1 MPKHSTPLL
10 PFPVPASTHR
20 TRAEK
25 RKPLTVAG
33 LFAGIGGVELGLR
46 KAGHESQ
53 VLCEIEPTAQ
63 AVLQRRF
70 DGVPLHDD
78 VTTLHS
84 LPKGVEL
91 LTGGF
96 PCQDLSQAGK
106 TAGILDGKRS
116 SLVGEVFRLVTKHE
130 VPNVLLENV
139 PFMLKLDSGQ
149 AMHVLAD
156 AFEKLDYSWAYR
168 VVNSQAFGVPQRRE
182 RVIFLASKEIDPRE
196 VLLGEEVEEPTP
208 PADPLGK
215 LACGFYWTEG
225 IRGLGWAVDAVPT
238 LKGGSTI
245 GIPSPPAIVLP
256 NGDVITPDIR
266 DAERMQGFPA
276 GWTTPACAIAK
287 DSCRWKL
294 IGNAVTVDL
303 FRWVGERLR
312 SPIPAGAL
320 RDGVRIKRGVGWPSA
335 GWNCG
340 EGRFGLSISAFP
352 RITQRQP
359 LVEWLRYPGKPLS
372 LRATSGFLER
382 TTRSSLR
389 FPNRFLELLHEHQRR
404 ISDDAPAR
412 SARSDRGI

>member
-1 MPKHSTPLL
+1 MTKDTTPLL
-10 PFPVPASTHR
+10 PFALRATKAHIAASRR
-20 TRAEK
+20 TIQ
-25 RKPLTVAG
+25 RKPLAVAG

-46 KAGHESQ
+46 KEGHESQ
-53 VLCEIEPTAQ
+53 LLCEIEPTAQ
-63 AVLQRRF
+63 AVLTRRF
-70 DGVPLHDD
+70 NGVPLHDD
-78 VTTLHS
+78 VTTLQT
-84 LPKGVEL
+84 LPKGIEL

-116 SLVGEVFRLVTKHE
+116 SLVGEVFRLVKKHE

-139 PFMLKLDSGQ
+139 PFMLKLNSGQ
-149 AMHVLAD
+149 AMEVLAA
-156 AFEKLDYSWAYR
+156 AFETLGYSWAYR

-182 RVIFLASKEIDPRE
+182 RVIFLASKELDPRE
-196 VLLGEEVEEPTP
+196 VLLGEEVEEPCP
-208 PADPLGK
+208 QPDPLGRI
-215 LACGFYWTEG
+215 ACGFYWTEG

-256 NGDVITPDIR
+256 NGDIVTPDIR

-276 GWTTPACAIAK
+276 GWTAPASTVAR

-294 IGNAVTVDL
+294 VGNAVTVDV
-303 FRWVGERLR
+303 FRWVGKRLR
-312 SPIPAGAL
+312 TPIPAGSL
-320 RDGVRIKRGVGWPSA
+320 IDGNRIKRGVGWPRA

-340 EGRFGLSISAFP
+340 EGRFGSDMSTFP
-352 RITQRQP
+352 CLKQRES

-372 LRATSGFLER
+372 LRATNGFLER

-389 FPNRFLELLHEHQRR
+389 FPARFLDLLSQHQLR
-404 ISDDAPAR
+404 AQ
-412 SARSDRGI
+412 SAAAS